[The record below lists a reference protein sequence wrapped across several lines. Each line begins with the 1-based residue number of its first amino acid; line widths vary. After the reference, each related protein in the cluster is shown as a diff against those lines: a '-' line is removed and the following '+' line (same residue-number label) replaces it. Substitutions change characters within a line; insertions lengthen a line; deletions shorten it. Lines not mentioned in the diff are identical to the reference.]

1 MQAAQHHMVASS
13 GTVVSYIVQATSS
26 RLSASVGR
34 GVGLLGILSLV
45 LMLGVLFFM
54 AALLAQTPKRDDE
67 SEVYDQIREGRMSAA
82 SKYRGGGMFYGSAGV
97 GQAPPPRPPLAPVA
111 PGQPGVNVGGKEYGP
126 PLLSKVGGSEEVIRF
141 SVESSRQDHPAR
153 LSRDRSIGTPAHPRP
168 FQQGAFQ
175 QGSFVSTATA

>member
-13 GTVVSYIVQATSS
+13 GTVVSYIVQATSL
-26 RLSASVGR
+26 RLSASVGH
-34 GVGLLGILSLV
+34 GVGLLGMLSVV

-54 AALLAQTPKRDDE
+54 AALLAQTSKRDE
-67 SEVYDQIREGRMSAA
+67 ENELYDRIREGRMAAA
-82 SKYRGGGMFYGSAGV
+82 SKNHGGGMLYGSAGT
-97 GQAPPPRPPLAPVA
+97 GQAPPPRPILAPVA
-111 PGQPGVNVGGKEYGP
+111 PGHAGVNVGGEEYSP
-126 PLLSKVGGSEEVIRF
+126 PQLSKFGGSEEVIRF

-175 QGSFVSTATA
+175 QGSFVSSA